1 MKKTNLLLAAS
12 IAALL
17 SGCGGGGSDSDSDV
31 LTNTDIQITGQL
43 SNISASMSAAVSL
56 PDKLI
61 ILADFDRVVEIPV
74 NFDGTFTINED
85 NMGKDVDS
93 LIIFPVNAA
102 NDEIYGN
109 IKIGATTDDSLD
121 SIDPST
127 LRANLNLGSIDIANN
142 STAAT
147 TVDSSNAFQ
156 EDKID
161 ELKALS
167 RNDNALAMFEN
178 DIKNR
183 HIQALVD
190 IVFSDD
196 FANVNN
202 QYSSRFITL
211 SEYQGIRPRFY
222 LDKEEYDGILNVDLY
237 PPSEITRSGG
247 QIMNPT
253 TPNTLVVNTSPQ
265 TLTVEAD
272 YVSALPEGDWLLKD
286 RSNNEQIGSFSLS
299 AGTPF
304 DDNDIFLGI
313 APEVKIISDDSG
325 DITSVKVRLYR
336 VFPGGGDSVLPGY
349 FNKLVN
355 LKDEYDGVVFSY
367 LMNGASSTLNFT
379 LDELDYTRTDTTEG
393 FMETELSFSAP
404 SGTNINNM
412 NRIIFSY
419 LIGGAKYQFF
429 YQ

>member
-12 IAALL
+12 ISALL
-17 SGCGGGGSDSDSDV
+17 AGCGGGSDSDA

-43 SNISASMSAAVSL
+43 SNISASMSTAVSL

-85 NMGKDVDS
+85 NMGKGVDS

-102 NDEIYGN
+102 NGEIYSN

-142 STAAT
+142 STANT

-183 HIQALVD
+183 HIQGLVD

-211 SEYQGIRPRFY
+211 SEYQGKRPRFY

-237 PPSEITRSGG
+237 PPSEITRTGG

-286 RSNNEQIGSFSLS
+286 HSNNEQIGSFSLS

-313 APEVKIISDDSG
+313 APEVNIISDDSG

-336 VFPGGGDSVLPGY
+336 VFPGGGDSVPPAY

-355 LKDEYDGVVFSY
+355 LKDEYDGMVFSY

-379 LDELDYTRTDTTEG
+379 LDELDYTITDTTEG
-393 FMETELSFSAP
+393 YIETELSFSAP

>member
-61 ILADFDRVVEIPV
+61 VLADFDRVVEIPV

-85 NMGKDVDS
+85 NMGGDVDS
-93 LIIFPVNAA
+93 LIIFPVNAV
-102 NDEIYGN
+102 NGEIYGN

-156 EDKID
+156 EDKTD

-202 QYSSRFITL
+202 QYSSRFTTL
-211 SEYQGIRPRFY
+211 SRYQGKRPRFY

-286 RSNNEQIGSFSLS
+286 HSNNEQIGSFSLS

-313 APEVKIISDDSG
+313 APEVNIISDDSG